1 MTSTSDRA
9 LFRKAIANLRV
20 LCPTDRPV
28 SVRRVQMS
36 PDIKGDA
43 SISVRGQR
51 RYNIRIN
58 TQYCI
63 DIQIETLVH
72 EWAHCMTWYVT
83 HERQLD
89 HGPHFGIAYAEAY
102 RATYE

>member
-9 LFRKAIANLRV
+9 LFRKAIATLRV

-28 SVRRVQMS
+28 SVHRMDM
-36 PDIKGDA
+36 PDGAYGEA
-43 SISVRGQR
+43 SISVRGKR
-51 RYNIRIN
+51 RYKIRVN
-58 TQYCI
+58 TKYCI
-63 DIQIETLVH
+63 DMQIETLIH

-83 HERQLD
+83 HVRHAD

-102 RATYE
+102 NAIHE